1 MKHYLCEDLQN
12 GELFLVGEENRARA
26 AALASS
32 YFEEFRIIRQVSEI
46 EAENSG
52 LDEY

>member
-1 MKHYLCEDLQN
+1 MRHYLCEDLQN
-12 GELFLVGEENRARA
+12 GEYFLVGEENKTKATELA
-26 AALASS
+26 AS
-32 YFEEFRIIRQVSEI
+32 YFEEFKLLYEVSEF